1 MPTKLPG
8 KEILG
13 GGLTDE
19 TGEYLE
25 VRGSNPR
32 ARNREAQR
40 WSALENPVT
49 DF

>member
-25 VRGSNPR
+25 VAGSTPARRNPV
-32 ARNREAQR
+32 AQR
-40 WSALENPVT
+40 QSAWESPVT
-49 DF
+49 E